1 MEKKNFNEVLKARE
15 AAEAARHNGQEE
27 QEQMHLDDTQ
37 RVKVLSPARLVV
49 KRFLRNKLAIIGSVI
64 LIIMFAFSFLCPLFY
79 SYGQTDI
86 FYKYDY
92 LSVDYASATKRTEYT
107 NYVYDSN
114 LTVNKTISNKM
125 TSMISSME
133 SVGARMRVE
142 SADGEDYLIENLGDS
157 VYTLSIADV
166 QITAQKG
173 LSEAIGTYNKM
184 LGELNYTADVPGDDF
199 AAAVGAAIAA
209 GNETFQYDGSDYT
222 VTSGSVKNTYNVT
235 RGAGDG
241 LSYPNGNPGEGFE
254 AAYEGSTDSTFEFGG
269 ATYVIAAD
277 GDTSVIYK
285 VNSTQTALVSS
296 PFVFDTYDTSLSL
309 SNELKAEAL
318 LALHGAGSFTMDGVS
333 YHTALEEDSYFLYED
348 GSEEPIA
355 ILSDFAVR
363 RYNGEDTLSIE
374 FKAAAQS
381 TIEEMEAADAKT
393 GTFHFD
399 LPEMDE
405 NGDYLLDENG
415 EPIYLDTEITVTQ
428 KTGQYV
434 LNCEQLT
441 HLIDIYA
448 APSRSH
454 IFGTDADGMDVLA
467 RMMYGGRIS
476 LMVGFVVVI
485 LECVLG
491 VLLGGLAGYFGG
503 WVDTLIM
510 RLVDVFYCIPS
521 MPILII
527 LGAFFDNMRMGSYT
541 RLMWMMAVLGFLG
554 WAGVARL
561 VRGQI
566 LSLREQEFMTATE
579 ATGISTS
586 RRIFRHLIP
595 NVMPQLIVNATM
607 GLGSIIITE
616 STLSFLGLGVKHPL
630 ATWGTMINS
639 ITSSNENIIRYAYI
653 WIPVGC
659 LICLTVI
666 AFNFVGDGL
675 RDAFDP
681 KMKQ

>member
-1 MEKKNFNEVLKARE
+1 
-15 AAEAARHNGQEE
+15 
-27 QEQMHLDDTQ
+27 
-37 RVKVLSPARLVV
+37 
-49 KRFLRNKLAIIGSVI
+49 
-64 LIIMFAFSFLCPLFY
+64 
-79 SYGQTDI
+79 
-86 FYKYDY
+86 
-92 LSVDYASATKRTEYT
+92 
-107 NYVYDSN
+107 
-114 LTVNKTISNKM
+114 
-125 TSMISSME
+125 
-133 SVGARMRVE
+133 
-142 SADGEDYLIENLGDS
+142 
-157 VYTLSIADV
+157 
-166 QITAQKG
+166 
-173 LSEAIGTYNKM
+173 
-184 LGELNYTADVPGDDF
+184 
-199 AAAVGAAIAA
+199 
-209 GNETFQYDGSDYT
+209 
-222 VTSGSVKNTYNVT
+222 
-235 RGAGDG
+235 
-241 LSYPNGNPGEGFE
+241 
-254 AAYEGSTDSTFEFGG
+254 
-269 ATYVIAAD
+269 
-277 GDTSVIYK
+277 
-285 VNSTQTALVSS
+285 
-296 PFVFDTYDTSLSL
+296 
-309 SNELKAEAL
+309 
-318 LALHGAGSFTMDGVS
+318 MDGVS

-381 TIEEMEAADAKT
+381 TIEEMEATEAKT